1 MAYNLLIASKQGS
14 INTSN
19 YIMKKLIYVLEDD
32 EDIRDILS
40 IFFSDF
46 DLEVKTFEDIKGFK
60 KMMETSIPDLYI
72 LDINLPDGN
81 GLDLADHLAATDST
95 RNIPILLMSA
105 HMNTVDITNS
115 KFVSGF
121 IQKPFDLYF
130 MKNKVMEL
138 LAAS

>member
-1 MAYNLLIASKQGS
+1 
-14 INTSN
+14 
-19 YIMKKLIYVLEDD
+19 MKKLIYVLEDD

-60 KMMETSIPDLYI
+60 EVMETSIPDLYI
-72 LDINLPDGN
+72 LDINLPDGS
-81 GLDLADHLAATDST
+81 GLDLADCIAAKDST

-105 HMNTVDITNS
+105 HMDTQEISDSTFI
-115 KFVSGF
+115 KGF

-130 MKNKVMEL
+130 MKDKVMEL